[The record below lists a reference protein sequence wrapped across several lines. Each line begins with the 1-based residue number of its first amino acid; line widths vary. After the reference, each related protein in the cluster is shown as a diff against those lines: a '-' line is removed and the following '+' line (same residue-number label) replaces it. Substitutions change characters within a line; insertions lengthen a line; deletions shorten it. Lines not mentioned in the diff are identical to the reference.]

1 MCHGLWESW
10 ISTMVAWPCP
20 NDFSHHGLACKRL
33 LRQCTP
39 GTSNGNN
46 TWDLVFC
53 MTRKLPAK
61 FVDPAHRK
69 GPQVVVHDKYTSR
82 HRSQCCTL
90 RWGFLKM
97 GDTKCHSK
105 WFVAMWTRKPMVR
118 DTVIVKV
125 SWLMQTCGDPTGPMQ
140 IRHIWKGP
148 WFDRHVTSTRAS
160 GVSHWFPQRKV
171 KRRFNVQVVT
181 IIQQTQWIVATVF
194 FHEFI
199 TVKYTFLG
207 TCSILIENCNTQL
220 PYWNTCTHP
229 FVATTALRWG
239 NATKAY
245 ISQMGR
251 LHEHCRWF
259 TYCFKTLEKVNG
271 NNSKTKKQPNVVH
284 HRWQPVHNPKLKK
297 INKVSFRIA
306 RVPCA

>member
-105 WFVAMWTRKPMVR
+105 WFVAMWARKPMVR

-148 WFDRHVTSTRAS
+148 WFDRHVTSARAS
-160 GVSHWFPQRKV
+160 GVSHWFPPTQG
-171 KRRFNVQVVT
+171 
-181 IIQQTQWIVATVF
+181 QTLFQCSSCDNYTTNAMNCCNCF
-194 FHEFI
+194 F
-199 TVKYTFLG
+199 
-207 TCSILIENCNTQL
+207 
-220 PYWNTCTHP
+220 P
-229 FVATTALRWG
+229 R
-239 NATKAY
+239 
-245 ISQMGR
+245 
-251 LHEHCRWF
+251 
-259 TYCFKTLEKVNG
+259 
-271 NNSKTKKQPNVVH
+271 VH
-284 HRWQPVHNPKLKK
+284 HGEIHINWNVFNFNRKLQYLATILEHLHTPVCGHDCIEVGKCHEGIHFTNGSFAWTLSLVHVLFQNIGKSERQQQQNKKTTECCTPSMTTSAQPKTEK
-297 INKVSFRIA
+297 INKVRFRIA
-306 RVPCA
+306 RIPCA